1 MSLIKD
7 DFLPSEAHNSLPYI
21 IDNENVPHDNN
32 QDITD
37 LVSLFRK
44 HQLPQGF
51 CVKLVH
57 KHFDTEGDE
66 VMVSRDITVPT
77 QGPGSDLHQYDDFF
91 KELSSLVVERGLQ
104 KKLGLTIDDGEVHS
118 RKWTEFEV
126 PEKRGTIMIPQDVG
140 GIEGLGLG
148 TPLITE
154 WSPISDNPLCVYC
167 WGYGVSR
174 ETNDWFLSGK
184 KMIVGSP
191 LQLIVTL
198 LLLFVADIT
207 CISQTPPSSNHPR
220 CQGLARM
227 IP

>member
-77 QGPGSDLHQYDDFF
+77 QG
-91 KELSSLVVERGLQ
+91 VVSITGPMTP
-104 KKLGLTIDDGEVHS
+104 KK
-118 RKWTEFEV
+118 K
-126 PEKRGTIMIPQDVG
+126 
-140 GIEGLGLG
+140 
-148 TPLITE
+148 
-154 WSPISDNPLCVYC
+154 
-167 WGYGVSR
+167 
-174 ETNDWFLSGK
+174 
-184 KMIVGSP
+184 
-191 LQLIVTL
+191 
-198 LLLFVADIT
+198 
-207 CISQTPPSSNHPR
+207 PSSSR
-220 CQGLARM
+220 
-227 IP
+227 